1 MNKNRYFL
9 TLFAVTILAGL
20 VALGACQSTE
30 DVQPLALVPVA
41 GVDADFNFEQAAENK
56 AYRWIEMAKA
66 YERNGLL
73 NKETHPDEVLAFR
86 WNAMAEAYERHG
98 LLNDQTDPD
107 EILAYRWNAMAE
119 AYQRNGLLNFDS
131 NPDDVMAYRWSAM
144 AKFYDD
150 NGLLVEAN
158 DYNDDSV
165 AFRWS
170 AMARFYEENDLLTR
184 DSTPSELVTHT
195 VASQEQ

>member
-41 GVDADFNFEQAAENK
+41 GVGADFDFEQAAENK

-73 NKETHPDEVLAFR
+73 NKETNPDEVLAF
-86 WNAMAEAYERHG
+86 H
-98 LLNDQTDPD
+98 
-107 EILAYRWNAMAE
+107 IL
-119 AYQRNGLLNFDS
+119 S
-131 NPDDVMAYRWSAM
+131 STCSAFTFASSPPSRT
-144 AKFYDD
+144 AKLF
-150 NGLLVEAN
+150 
-158 DYNDDSV
+158 
-165 AFRWS
+165 
-170 AMARFYEENDLLTR
+170 T
-184 DSTPSELVTHT
+184 TPPP
-195 VASQEQ
+195 